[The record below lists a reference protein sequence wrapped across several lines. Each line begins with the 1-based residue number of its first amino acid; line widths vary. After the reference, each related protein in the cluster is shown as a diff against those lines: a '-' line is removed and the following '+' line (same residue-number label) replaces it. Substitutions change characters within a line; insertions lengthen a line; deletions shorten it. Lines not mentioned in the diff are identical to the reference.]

1 MFWRNHNNPMT
12 INKSQKRMRH
22 SKFRNTGILFEL
34 LTKQVT
40 ADIIA
45 GKETSIAKDLLYKY
59 FRENTELGREW
70 QLYST
75 LLNEKIKDDPHA
87 ERFFSVILEARKKL
101 NSKKL
106 AQLKYDLIKEVKDAY
121 PIEEMLKAPVRN
133 YRVLASI
140 YKVFEDVVS
149 SDCKFDVQEVYQAK
163 NCIVEHIIDKPK
175 VIHSEDEL
183 INYYQTQTED
193 IRLLTYKLLCEKLND
208 KYASVLDEQQKSVL
222 REYICNVA
230 NTNNF
235 DVFVKQ
241 KVAEIKSSLKEII
254 GKIKD
259 SDVMKIKIHEVI
271 NQLDKINLG
280 KIVKD
285 SHVMVLMLS
294 YELLKECRRVI
305 NEKQS

>member
-1 MFWRNHNNPMT
+1 
-12 INKSQKRMRH
+12 MRH

-45 GKETSIAKDLLYKY
+45 GKESSIAKDLLHKY
-59 FRENTELGREW
+59 FRENMELGREW

-75 LLNEKIKDDPHA
+75 LLNEKIKDEPHA
-87 ERFFSVILEARKKL
+87 ERFFNVILEARKKL
-101 NSKKL
+101 DDKRLSR
-106 AQLKYDLIKEVKDAY
+106 LKYDLIKEIKEAY

-140 YKVFEDVVS
+140 FKTFEDVVS
-149 SDCKFDVQEVYQAK
+149 SDCKFDVKEVYQAK
-163 NCIVEHIIDKPK
+163 NCIVEHIVDKPK
-175 VIHSEDEL
+175 VMHSEDEL

-193 IRLLTYKLLCEKLND
+193 IRLLTYKLLCEKMNE
-208 KYASVLDEQQKSVL
+208 KYASVLDDEQKSVL

-235 DVFVKQ
+235 DVFVKS
-241 KVAEIKSSLKEII
+241 KVSEIKAYLTKIV

-259 SDVMKIKIHEVI
+259 SDVIKIKIREVV
-271 NQLDKINLG
+271 NQLDKINPS
-280 KIVKD
+280 KVVRD
-285 SHVMVLMLS
+285 NHVMVLMLS
-294 YELLKECRRVI
+294 YELLKEVKKQVGVI
-305 NEKQS
+305 

>member
-1 MFWRNHNNPMT
+1 MNN
-12 INKSQKRMRH
+12 QKRMRH

-45 GKETSIAKDLLYKY
+45 GKESSIAKDLLHKY

-75 LLNEKIKDDPHA
+75 LLNEKIKDEPHA
-87 ERFFSVILEARKKL
+87 ERFFNVIIEARKKL
-101 NSKKL
+101 DDKRL
-106 AQLKYDLIKEVKDAY
+106 ARLKYDLIKEIKESY

-140 YKVFEDVVS
+140 YKTFEDVVS
-149 SDCKFDVQEVYQAK
+149 SDCKFDVKEVYQAK
-163 NCIVEHIIDKPK
+163 NCIVEHIVDKPK
-175 VIHSEDEL
+175 VMHSEDEL

-193 IRLLTYKLLCEKLND
+193 IRLLTYKLLCEKMNE
-208 KYASVLDEQQKSVL
+208 KYSSVLDDEQKSVL

-235 DVFVKQ
+235 DVFVKS
-241 KVAEIKSSLKEII
+241 KVSEIKASLNEIV

-259 SDVMKIKIHEVI
+259 SDVIKIKIREVV
-271 NQLDKINLG
+271 NQLDKINPS

-285 SHVMVLMLS
+285 NHVMVLMLS
-294 YELLKECRRVI
+294 YELLKEVKKQVGVI
-305 NEKQS
+305 

>member
-1 MFWRNHNNPMT
+1 M
-12 INKSQKRMRH
+12 QKRMRH

-45 GKETSIAKDLLYKY
+45 GRDTSTAKDLLYKY
-59 FRENTELGREW
+59 FHENTELGREW

-75 LLNEKIKDDPHA
+75 LLSEKIKDDPHA
-87 ERFFSVILEARKKL
+87 ERFFNVILEARRKL
-101 NSKKL
+101 NNKKL
-106 AQLKYDLIKEVKDAY
+106 AQQKYELIKEVKDAY

-149 SDCKFDVQEVYQAK
+149 SECKFDVKEVYQAK
-163 NCIVEHIIDKPK
+163 NCIVEHIVDKPK
-175 VIHSEDEL
+175 VMHSEDEL

-193 IRLLTYKLLCEKLND
+193 IRLLTYKLLCEKLNE
-208 KYASVLDEQQKSVL
+208 KYASVLDEEQKSVL

-235 DVFVKQ
+235 DVFVKK
-241 KVAEIKSSLKEII
+241 KVTEIKTSLLEMV
-254 GKIKD
+254 GQIKD
-259 SDVMKIKIHEVI
+259 SDVMKIKIREVV
-271 NQLDKINLG
+271 NQLDKINPG

-285 SHVMVLMLS
+285 NHVMVLMLS
-294 YELLKECRRVI
+294 YELLKEVKEQMKGKHEDR
-305 NEKQS
+305 Q

>member
-1 MFWRNHNNPMT
+1 
-12 INKSQKRMRH
+12 MRH

-45 GKETSIAKDLLYKY
+45 GKESSIAKELLHKY

-75 LLNEKIKDDPHA
+75 LLNEKIKDEPHA
-87 ERFFSVILEARKKL
+87 ERFFNVIIEARKKL
-101 NSKKL
+101 DDKRL
-106 AQLKYDLIKEVKDAY
+106 ARLKYDLIKEIKEAY

-140 YKVFEDVVS
+140 YKTFEDVVS
-149 SDCKFDVQEVYQAK
+149 SDCKFDVKEVYQAK
-163 NCIVEHIIDKPK
+163 NCIVEHIVDKPK
-175 VIHSEDEL
+175 VTHSEDEL

-193 IRLLTYKLLCEKLND
+193 IRLLTYKLLCEKMNE
-208 KYASVLDEQQKSVL
+208 KYSSVLDDEQKSVL

-235 DVFVKQ
+235 DIFVKS
-241 KVAEIKSSLKEII
+241 KVSEIKTSLNEIV

-259 SDVMKIKIHEVI
+259 SDVIKIKIREVV
-271 NQLDKINLG
+271 NQLDKINPS

-285 SHVMVLMLS
+285 NHVMVLMLS
-294 YELLKECRRVI
+294 YELLKEVKKQVGESVI
-305 NEKQS
+305 

>member
-1 MFWRNHNNPMT
+1 MATNNA
-12 INKSQKRMRH
+12 QKRMRH

-45 GKETSIAKDLLYKY
+45 GRETSTAKDLLYKY
-59 FRENTELGREW
+59 FQENTELGREW

-75 LLNEKIKDDPHA
+75 LLNEKIKEDPHA

-101 NSKKL
+101 NNKKL
-106 AQLKYDLIKEVKDAY
+106 TQLKYSLIKEVKDAY

-140 YKVFEDVVS
+140 YKVFENIADS
-149 SDCKFDVQEVYQAK
+149 ECKFDVKEVYQAK
-163 NCIVEHIIDKPK
+163 NCIVEHIIDKLK
-175 VIHSEDEL
+175 VTSSEDDL
-183 INYYQTQTED
+183 INYYKNQNED
-193 IRLLTYKLLCEKLND
+193 IRLLTYKLLCEKLNE
-208 KYASVLDEQQKSVL
+208 KYESVLDDEQKSVL

-235 DVFVKQ
+235 DIFVKE
-241 KVAEIKSSLKEII
+241 KVGEIKTSLTEII

-259 SDVMKIKIHEVI
+259 SDVIKIKIREII
-271 NQLDKINLG
+271 NQLDKINPG
-280 KIVKD
+280 KVIKE
-285 SHVMVLMLS
+285 SHIMVLLLG
-294 YELLKECRRVI
+294 YELVKEIKNTV
-305 NEKQS
+305 NHESKS

>member
-1 MFWRNHNNPMT
+1 M
-12 INKSQKRMRH
+12 QKRMRH

-45 GKETSIAKDLLYKY
+45 GKDTSVAKDLLYKY
-59 FRENTELGREW
+59 FKENTELGREW

-75 LLNEKIKDDPHA
+75 LLNEKIKDEPHA
-87 ERFFSVILEARKKL
+87 ERFFGVIMEARKKL
-101 NSKKL
+101 NNKKL
-106 AQLKYDLIKEVKDAY
+106 AQLKYDLIKEVKDIY

-140 YKVFEDVVS
+140 YKAFEDTVS
-149 SDCKFDVQEVYQAK
+149 SDCKFDINEVYQAK

-175 VIHSEDEL
+175 VAHSEDEL
-183 INYYQTQTED
+183 INYYRTQTED
-193 IRLLTYKLLCEKLND
+193 IRLLTYKLLCEKLNE
-208 KYASVLDEQQKSVL
+208 KYSSVLDEQQKSVL

-235 DVFVKQ
+235 DVFVKDR
-241 KVAEIKSSLKEII
+241 VAEIKHSLTEMIS
-254 GKIKD
+254 KIND
-259 SDVMKIKIHEVI
+259 SNVTKIKIREVI
-271 NQLDKINLG
+271 NQLDKINPG

-285 SHVMVLMLS
+285 NHVMVLMLS
-294 YELLKECRRVI
+294 YELLKECRKVLK
-305 NEKQS
+305 ESK